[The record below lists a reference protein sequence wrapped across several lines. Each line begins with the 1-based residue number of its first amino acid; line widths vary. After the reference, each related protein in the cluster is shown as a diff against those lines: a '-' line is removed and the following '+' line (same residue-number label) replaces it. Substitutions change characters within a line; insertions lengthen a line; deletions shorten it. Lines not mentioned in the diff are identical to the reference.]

1 MLKLKK
7 IKWSW
12 YLIFCSRTWRDRVL
26 LCVFP
31 TCLLLSLI
39 SFFFFSHFSLLWVE
53 IQFKGKQGWM
63 KHWFK
68 AVQHQHTQRFQ
79 WPIFHGLW
87 REWNI
92 SIHLTLEASWK
103 GTVTLLRRF
112 VFYLKCKLT
121 NYNCWEE
128 YKIQRTREL
137 FFLVHSRCSY

>member
-1 MLKLKK
+1 
-7 IKWSW
+7 
-12 YLIFCSRTWRDRVL
+12 
-26 LCVFP
+26 
-31 TCLLLSLI
+31 
-39 SFFFFSHFSLLWVE
+39 
-53 IQFKGKQGWM
+53 M

-68 AVQHQHTQRFQ
+68 AVQHQHTQCFQ

-103 GTVTLLRRF
+103 GTVTLLLLF

-128 YKIQRTREL
+128 YKIQRMREPFFPSTFKMQLLENYIKCFTWISECPRFNCWTL
-137 FFLVHSRCSY
+137 FTMSIIHNRKRQRPGESVCLLGHTSILLYIFIKYVFNL